1 MARWSPLCAAA
12 LTITSMSAFGT
23 EIRHI
28 EPETY
33 PLLSAGQADIAKAA
47 QLKRRSG
54 AMPSPILVDQVAT
67 VAEDGSLRLGCGNRE
82 VRDFRGVT
90 LKQGDDQ

>member
-12 LTITSMSAFGT
+12 LAITSLSAFGT

-28 EPETY
+28 EPRSQ
-33 PLLSAGQADIAKAA
+33 PLLPAAQADIAKAA

-54 AMPSPILVDQVAT
+54 AMPSPILVDQIAT

-90 LKQGDDQ
+90 LKEGDDQ

>member
-12 LTITSMSAFGT
+12 LAITSLSAFGT

-28 EPETY
+28 QPETQ
-33 PLLSAGQADIAKAA
+33 PLLPAGQADIAKAA

-82 VRDFRGVT
+82 VRDLRGVT
-90 LKQGDDQ
+90 LKQGDDR